1 MTRYRKGKKIVMNTM
16 KTYET
21 SDIGIAAYIMMR
33 GLKLKSASRGVK
45 GRFLFVF
52 EDPSDLGRVYEVDY
66 VNSES
71 ARFDANMKNLK
82 NILFKT

>member
-1 MTRYRKGKKIVMNTM
+1 MSKM

-33 GLKLKSASRGVK
+33 GLKLKSATRGVK

-52 EDPSDLGRVYEVDY
+52 SDPTDAGKIYEVDY